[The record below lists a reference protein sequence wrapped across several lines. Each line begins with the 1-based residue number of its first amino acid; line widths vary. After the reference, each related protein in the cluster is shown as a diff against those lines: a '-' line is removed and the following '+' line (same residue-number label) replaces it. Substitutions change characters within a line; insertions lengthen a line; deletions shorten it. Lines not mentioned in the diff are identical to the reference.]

1 MKDIHHDINQ
11 VIAQVALQMKENKQS
26 NDANEATANNPHKRN
41 EILYYFQAMIHE
53 MALTRK
59 LLFSAQQALFEGVNG
74 AP

>member
-1 MKDIHHDINQ
+1 
-11 VIAQVALQMKENKQS
+11 MKENKQS
-26 NDANEATANNPHKRN
+26 NEANETNMNPHKRN